1 MMKNIIQKW
10 YTALA
15 FPEEWNNEF
24 EQLLARYE
32 LTSCTVEDYDDTED
46 MQRNLLMFLYFCE
59 NTEAI
64 YEEKKL
70 PHDVLMDTLG
80 DIVVWTK
87 VYWSMHN
94 TLGLAETRWLR
105 AHMTGQ
111 LFKLGRLQFILKE
124 GYAEIHIPRGAPL
137 LPNAC
142 QDSLSRAK
150 VFYKTYF
157 PEKPFDK
164 FTCHSWLLDDTLKQ
178 FLGSDSNIVK
188 FMEMFEIK
196 ERGGA
201 ADDAIQYTF
210 RWDARRATISN
221 FEAKNSFAVKLK
233 EYVLNGGA
241 LYTPLGEIAV
251 TEIEK

>member
-1 MMKNIIQKW
+1 MKNIIRKW
-10 YTALA
+10 YAALA
-15 FPEEWNNEF
+15 FPQEWDEAFEE
-24 EQLLARYE
+24 LLNRYE
-32 LTSCTVEDYDDTED
+32 LTPCMVEDYDDNVD
-46 MQRNLLMFLYFCE
+46 MQRNLLMYLYFCE
-59 NTEAI
+59 RTEAL
-64 YEEKKL
+64 YEEMSISKDIL
-70 PHDVLMDTLG
+70 LDTLK

-87 VYWSMHN
+87 IYWSMHS
-94 TLGLAETRWLR
+94 TLGLAETRWLCGHLKR
-105 AHMTGQ
+105 E
-111 LFKLGRLQFILKE
+111 LFKLGRLQFILKD
-124 GYAEIHIPRGAPL
+124 GYAEIHIPRGGPL
-137 LPNAC
+137 LPEEC
-142 QDSLSRAK
+142 RKSLDLAQN
-150 VFYKTYF
+150 FYRTYF
-157 PEKPFDK
+157 PEKPFDR

-178 FLGSDSNIVK
+178 FLGANSNIVK